1 MEELMG
7 EWVIIKNDEIVEHN
21 KYVKII
27 LELAEK
33 YDDEEVVISKI
44 PSARYCFY

>member
-1 MEELMG
+1 MG

-33 YDDEEVVISKI
+33 YDEEEVVISKI